1 MHRFLLPLLCLV
13 SVAAAQSIS
22 IEEFEPKSTL
32 RVPEHKPTRAK
43 FPFIDVHNHQ
53 RDVTPDRLKRL
64 IEDMDSLNMGILI
77 NSPVNGGSG
86 KWVAN
91 AVTAM
96 KAHSAARFAV
106 MTNIDTSNLDA
117 PDYSQRAA
125 AQLEADIKAGA
136 IGLKVWKQFGTT
148 LSDSQGRIK
157 VDDPRF
163 DAVWAVCAK
172 HGIPVLIHTADPWGL
187 FQPMDK
193 NNERWLELKIQ
204 TRRNQSEQTNYTWE
218 QLIAEQHNL
227 FTRHPQTT
235 FVNAH
240 MGWLAN
246 NLDRLAELLDRLPNV
261 YVEIGAIT
269 SDLGRQ
275 PRAAKRFLTKYQDRV
290 LFGKDAYNVVEYHTY
305 FRLLETDDEYFDPI
319 RKYHGIWK
327 LYGLDLSDDVLKN
340 STTKTPCGSF
350 PVCPRPV
357 SLSPLRLAT
366 LPRPSHSAATDS
378 AVGPMPRHVP
388 AWTNPGFRGI
398 AARRRAL
405 SANR

>member
-1 MHRFLLPLLCLV
+1 MHRFLLSLLCFV
-13 SVAAAQSIS
+13 TVAAAQSIS

-53 RDVTPDRLKRL
+53 RDVTPDRLKQL

-96 KAHSAARFAV
+96 KAHSATRFAV

-125 AQLEADIKAGA
+125 AQLETDIKAGA

-172 HGIPVLIHTADPWGL
+172 YGIPVLIHTADPWGL

-204 TRRNQSEQTNYTWE
+204 TRRNQSGQTNYTWE
-218 QLIAEQHNL
+218 QLIAEQPNL

-235 FVNAH
+235 FINAH

-275 PRAAKRFLTKYQDRV
+275 PRAAKRFFTKYQDRV

-327 LYGLDLSDDVLKN
+327 LYGLDLSDDVLKKLYYKN
-340 STTKTPCGSF
+340 TLRIF
-350 PVCPRPV
+350 P
-357 SLSPLRLAT
+357 SLS
-366 LPRPSHSAATDS
+366 SA
-378 AVGPMPRHVP
+378 
-388 AWTNPGFRGI
+388 GFP
-398 AARRRAL
+398 
-405 SANR
+405 

>member
-1 MHRFLLPLLCLV
+1 MHRFLLSLLCFV
-13 SVAAAQSIS
+13 TVAAAQSIS

-106 MTNIDTSNLDA
+106 MTNIDTSTLDA

-172 HGIPVLIHTADPWGL
+172 YGIPVLIHTADPWGL

-204 TRRNQSEQTNYTWE
+204 TRRNQSGQTNYTWE

-235 FVNAH
+235 FINAH

-246 NLDRLAELLDRLPNV
+246 NLDRLAALLDRLPNV

-275 PRAAKRFLTKYQDRV
+275 PRAAKRFFTKYQDRV

-327 LYGLDLSDDVLKN
+327 LYGLDLSDDVLKKLYYKN
-340 STTKTPCGSF
+340 ALRIF
-350 PVCPRPV
+350 PG
-357 SLSPLRLAT
+357 LS
-366 LPRPSHSAATDS
+366 SA
-378 AVGPMPRHVP
+378 
-388 AWTNPGFRGI
+388 GFP
-398 AARRRAL
+398 
-405 SANR
+405 

>member
-1 MHRFLLPLLCLV
+1 MLWLLCLV

-53 RDVTPDRLKRL
+53 RDVTPDRLKQL
-64 IEDMDSLNMGILI
+64 IDDMDSLNMGILI

-96 KAHSAARFAV
+96 KAHSATRFAV

-125 AQLEADIKAGA
+125 AQLETDIKAGA

-172 HGIPVLIHTADPWGL
+172 YGIPVLIHTADPWGL

-204 TRRNQSEQTNYTWE
+204 TRRNQSGQTNYTWE

-235 FVNAH
+235 FINAH

-275 PRAAKRFLTKYQDRV
+275 PRAAKRFFTKYQDRV

-327 LYGLDLSDDVLKN
+327 LYGLDLSDDVLKKLYYKN
-340 STTKTPCGSF
+340 ALRIF
-350 PVCPRPV
+350 PG
-357 SLSPLRLAT
+357 LS
-366 LPRPSHSAATDS
+366 SA
-378 AVGPMPRHVP
+378 
-388 AWTNPGFRGI
+388 GFP
-398 AARRRAL
+398 
-405 SANR
+405 

>member
-1 MHRFLLPLLCLV
+1 
-13 SVAAAQSIS
+13 
-22 IEEFEPKSTL
+22 
-32 RVPEHKPTRAK
+32 
-43 FPFIDVHNHQ
+43 
-53 RDVTPDRLKRL
+53 
-64 IEDMDSLNMGILI
+64 
-77 NSPVNGGSG
+77 
-86 KWVAN
+86 
-91 AVTAM
+91 
-96 KAHSAARFAV
+96 

-125 AQLEADIKAGA
+125 AQLETDIKAGA

-172 HGIPVLIHTADPWGL
+172 YGIPVLIHTADPWGL

-204 TRRNQSEQTNYTWE
+204 TRRNQSGQTNYTWE

-235 FVNAH
+235 FINAH

-246 NLDRLAELLDRLPNV
+246 NLDRLAALLDRLPNV

-275 PRAAKRFLTKYQDRV
+275 PRAAKRFFTKYQDRV

-327 LYGLDLSDDVLKN
+327 LYGLDLSDDVLKRLYYKN
-340 STTKTPCGSF
+340 ALRIF
-350 PVCPRPV
+350 PG
-357 SLSPLRLAT
+357 LS
-366 LPRPSHSAATDS
+366 SA
-378 AVGPMPRHVP
+378 
-388 AWTNPGFRGI
+388 GFP
-398 AARRRAL
+398 
-405 SANR
+405 